1 MAEPEFQPIN
11 QRLSICAK
19 ETKTSEGILGVALL
33 ETIAKL
39 LKRLG
44 RYRVIFDRDD
54 NEPYL
59 ERYYLFL
66 KDRKSFAFN
75 VTLHRILKSDLD
87 DLHDHP
93 WPWVTVI
100 LQGGYWEYTRAGKPK
115 WKGAGCVTVRSSRSL
130 HRLEL
135 RKNQFGDEIPCW
147 TLFCMGP
154 KQKDWGFLKN
164 GKWVNNITYLQE
176 RKRMVAQT

>member
-1 MAEPEFQPIN
+1 MFLDFTPRVQKF
-11 QRLSICAK
+11 RSSI
-19 ETKTSEGILGVALL
+19 LVVALL
-33 ETIAKL
+33 EKIASL

-44 RYRVIFDRDD
+44 RHRVIFDRDD

-75 VTLHRILKSDLD
+75 VVLHRILKSDLD

-93 WPWVTVI
+93 WPWVTII
-100 LQGGYWEYTRAGKPK
+100 LQGGYWEYTRLGKPK
-115 WKGAGCVTVRSSRSL
+115 WKGAGSVIIRSSRSL

-135 RKNQFGDEIPCW
+135 RKDQFGGEIPCW

-164 GKWVNNITYLQE
+164 GKWVENTTYLQE
-176 RKRMVAQT
+176 RKRVATQT

>member
-1 MAEPEFQPIN
+1 M
-11 QRLSICAK
+11 
-19 ETKTSEGILGVALL
+19 GVALL

-100 LQGGYWEYTRAGKPK
+100 LQGGYREYTRAGKPK
-115 WKGAGCVTVRSSRSL
+115 WKGTGCVTSPI
-130 HRLEL
+130 
-135 RKNQFGDEIPCW
+135 K
-147 TLFCMGP
+147 
-154 KQKDWGFLKN
+154 
-164 GKWVNNITYLQE
+164 
-176 RKRMVAQT
+176 

>member
-1 MAEPEFQPIN
+1 MVSKLVWLKSKSQSTN
-11 QRLSICAK
+11 QRFSVYAK
-19 ETKTSEGILGVALL
+19 DPNILEGILGAAFL

-39 LKRLG
+39 LKRLD

-66 KDRKSFAFN
+66 KNRKSFAFN
-75 VTLHRILKSDLD
+75 ITLHRILKSDLD

-100 LQGGYWEYTRAGKPK
+100 LKGGYWEHTRAGNKPK
-115 WKGAGCVTVRSSRSL
+115 WKGPGCVTIRSSRSL
-130 HRLEL
+130 GMSREYDL
-135 RKNQFGDEIPCW
+135 RCYRNALDS
-147 TLFCMGP
+147 
-154 KQKDWGFLKN
+154 
-164 GKWVNNITYLQE
+164 V
-176 RKRMVAQT
+176 RRR